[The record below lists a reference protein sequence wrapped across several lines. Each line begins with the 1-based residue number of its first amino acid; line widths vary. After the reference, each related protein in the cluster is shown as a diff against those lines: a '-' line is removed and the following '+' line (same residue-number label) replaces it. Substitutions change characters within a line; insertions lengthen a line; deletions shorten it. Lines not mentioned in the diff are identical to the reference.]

1 MLIFNLPSLGNV
13 LFYSEDFLIDGTIV
27 THTGSL
33 ESGWLLYMPRYLTL
47 SDLWLQNLPFLITI
61 DGFLSRKRDFIPRPA
76 KTQNSV
82 AIAS

>member
-47 SDLWLQNLPFLITI
+47 NRALASDFANRKAHLLLEEEFFSYNHLQ
-61 DGFLSRKRDFIPRPA
+61 
-76 KTQNSV
+76 SV
-82 AIAS
+82 ASQRYFQ